1 MESDNSK
8 LKIIIFLGIILAF
21 LLLPKISWAATYY
34 VSHTGNA
41 TWAASTNR
49 STPTFWL
56 RAIDNAVPGD
66 RVIFV
71 NDGGTF
77 DEDTSGIIG
86 GGGSQKAKSGTPG
99 NYITYE
105 GEAGTTVII
114 SNNRQQL
121 INLDGLSYI
130 KIKNFTITS
139 PASYGIALLNGAH
152 HITIEGCILNAKG
165 WGNGTW
171 AFIYGTG
178 ANNNIIIRNNIIN
191 GDPVW
196 GGELAVNGDFFG
208 GGSSWTFNEDSWTI
222 SSGAINKDADGTG
235 TLAQSMGISATGEE
249 YKITMN
255 VTNFTAGTFA
265 VSIGGSNAQTVDST
279 GGATQSIV
287 LYFWTTIAADF
298 VITPSITSHF
308 TLDNISV
315 TQAGR
320 TDADLIY
327 FVNTGLTQEYIL
339 IEGNTFN
346 YGGSHGSID
355 IQAGSKTTRNIVIR
369 NNTIENPRH
378 TALNIYG
385 FPSNVLVENNIIKNA
400 GSICGLNSCY
410 ENGLGSARDRSWGR
424 DDKPGIQFMATDA
437 IVRHNRIYKN
447 GIGIQLGPSSNT
459 TQRNRF
465 YNNTFYKNCKGID
478 IPNWG
483 WDITDNVFLNNI
495 FKDNNETS
503 VHTNYPIY
511 FSLQS
516 SANYAVEFGYNL
528 SDEANNSYYRDPTRS
543 KTGTFSQ
550 LDANPGG
557 TIWHNNIMGAAL
569 MTDPANHDFTLQPGS
584 PAINAGGPLTTVHT
598 TDTGTGVSLKVKD
611 AKFFQDGS
619 WGPVGE
625 VSADWIAVGSP
636 NNITQISSIDYSTNT
651 ITLTSGISRNVGDKV
666 WLYKNS
672 SGQQVLYGSA
682 SDIGAYEYVEAAP
695 PPDTTPPAAPSGVT
709 VQ

>member
-1 MESDNSK
+1 MNMK
-8 LKIIIFLGIILAF
+8 KYLLAF
-21 LLLPKISWAATYY
+21 LFVFFMSLLLPKISWAGTYY

-41 TWAASTNR
+41 TWAAATNR
-49 STPTFWL
+49 STPTFWV
-56 RAIDNAVPGD
+56 RAIDNAAPGD
-66 RVIFV
+66 TVVFV
-71 NDGGTF
+71 NDGGVF

-86 GGGSQKAKSGTPG
+86 GGGSRRARSGTPE

-105 GEAGTTVII
+105 GEAGTTVTIH
-114 SNNRQQL
+114 NNRQQM

-130 KIKNFTITS
+130 KLKNFTLTS
-139 PASYGIALLNGAH
+139 AQSYGIALLNGAH
-152 HITIEGCILNAKG
+152 HITIENCILNAKG

-196 GGELAVNGDFFG
+196 GNELAVNGDFSS
-208 GGSSWTFNEDSWTI
+208 GGSSWTFNEDSWTF
-222 SSGAINKDADGTG
+222 SSGAINKNADGTA
-235 TLAQSMGISATGEE
+235 TLSQNMGISATGEL
-249 YKITMN
+249 YRITMN
-255 VTNFTAGTFA
+255 VTNFTAGTFT
-265 VSIGGSNAQTVDST
+265 VSIGGTVQTVDST
-279 GGATQSIV
+279 GGATQPVV
-287 LYFWTTIAADF
+287 LYFWTTTAADF
-298 VITPSITSHF
+298 VITPSITSRF

-327 FVNTGLTQEYIL
+327 FVNTGFTQEYIL

-424 DDKPGIQFMATDA
+424 DSKPGIQFMATDA

-447 GIGIQLGPSSNT
+447 GYGIQLGPSSNT

-478 IPNWG
+478 IPDWG
-483 WDITDNVFLNNI
+483 WDITYNVFLYNI

-503 VHTNYPIY
+503 AHTNYPIY

-543 KTGTFSQ
+543 KTGTFTQ
-550 LDANPGG
+550 LNANPGG
-557 TIWHNNIMGAAL
+557 TIFHNNLAGSAF

-584 PAINAGGPLTTVHT
+584 PAIDTGGPLTTVQA
-598 TDTGTGVSLKVKD
+598 TDTGAGIFLKVAD

-619 WGPVGE
+619 WGPTGE
-625 VSADWIAVGSP
+625 VSADWIAVGTP
-636 NNITQISSIDYSTNT
+636 NNIAQINSINHSTNT
-651 ITLTSGISRNVGDKV
+651 IILTSGISRNVGDKV

-682 SDIGAYEYVEAAP
+682 SDMGAYEYVQAAP
-695 PPDTTPPAAPSGVT
+695 PPDTTPPSPPQNVSII
-709 VQ
+709 